1 MSLNFPI
8 LLVGKRIAAADTSTP
23 PLPLLWWDLDDD
35 GVWANQGTETGAG
48 WDLSEGGTVA
58 TTTATIGSTSRTFCN
73 MGLTAYLEYDNAGTK
88 TVAHPSTS
96 EDLSLS
102 AWVNYTSVGT
112 TFGEIINHRGATTD
126 RNYQMVISDDDKN
139 AAYAQFDDLD
149 VLVVETDVADA
160 LTASTWYHLC
170 TTFDASTGTGKFY
183 INGTLV
189 KTATDA
195 AVDTIGTGAAPFAL
209 GTAAWS
215 KGQSNLGFNGNM
227 CRVGVFDEVL
237 TTAQI
242 TTLAEG
248 DARPYSEIWT

>member
-1 MSLNFPI
+1 MSSFLPHRRRAF
-8 LLVGKRIAAADTSTP
+8 ASADTSIP
-23 PLPLLWWDLDDD
+23 PLPLLWWDLNDD

-48 WDLSEGGTVA
+48 WDLSEGGVV
-58 TTTATIGSTSRTFCN
+58 TTSTGSIGSTSRTFAT

-88 TVAHPSTS
+88 TVAHPSTTS

-112 TFGEIINHRGATTD
+112 VFGEIINHRDAST
-126 RNYQMVISDDDKN
+126 NPHYQMMIWNDNKN
-139 AAYAQFDDLD
+139 ADYWQFDGADTLI
-149 VLVVETDVADA
+149 VETDVADA

-183 INGTLV
+183 INGTLE
-189 KTATDA
+189 KTVTDA
-195 AVDTIGTGAAPFAL
+195 AVDTIGTGASPFAL

-215 KGQSNLGFNGNM
+215 KGQGNLGFNGSV

-237 TTAQI
+237 TTTQI